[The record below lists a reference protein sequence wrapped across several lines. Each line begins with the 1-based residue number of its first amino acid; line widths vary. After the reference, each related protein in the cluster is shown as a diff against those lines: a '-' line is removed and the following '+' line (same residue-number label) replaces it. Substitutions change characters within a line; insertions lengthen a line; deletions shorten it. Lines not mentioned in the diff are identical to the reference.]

1 MGILDLLV
9 SQIPFEVKRVSRFD
23 EASLSDRKGRDSG
36 CYRIDFGRFGCVKTN
51 LPKLTKFTLLHKQA
65 EFYRNNVF
73 RAYEKRVQPS
83 IFICD
88 FLDPGNLVLRVTDKD
103 KVDYPVEALFSI
115 QIKVRLPREKIRKSV
130 LIVEIS

>member
-1 MGILDLLV
+1 MGILHLLV
-9 SQIPFEVKRVSRFD
+9 SHIPFEVRRVSRFD

-36 CYRIDFGRFGCVKTN
+36 CYRIDFGRFGCVKAN

-65 EFYRNNVF
+65 EFYRNNVL
-73 RAYEKRVQPS
+73 RAYEKRVQPN

-103 KVDYPVEALFSI
+103 KVDYPIEAHFSI